1 MMSLGLIKLFF
12 LGSLKHPFR
21 LVLMVLGITLGVSCV
36 VAIDMAKTSVNRSF
50 ELSTVALTSRATHQI
65 KGSRFEIDQSIFT
78 RIRTGLGIVRSA
90 PVIETHVRVKELGA
104 SVLTLMGIDP
114 FSETH
119 FRRLVFQARKG
130 SGSQNLAGLLTEGT
144 GVLVSKRQGE
154 QYGLKPGDI
163 LTLLFGDRRK
173 ETRIAGFVDTL
184 DTASNKMLDGV
195 ILADI
200 SLAQEI
206 LGMGDNISRIDLML
220 TDASQADQIRQILP
234 RGALLVETSRQNS
247 VVRSLSTSFETSLT
261 AFSMLALFMGI
272 FLIYNTVSFSVARQR
287 KRYGILRALGATQSQ
302 LFWAV
307 MVEVMIH
314 ALAGSVLGVLLGVLL
329 GHGVVSAVCST
340 VSDMY
345 FVLTVSQV
353 EIVTSTLVKGLL
365 AGMLSSALAAFFP
378 AVTAAQIQPITLMQR
393 SASESTL
400 KKRLPVIT
408 LGGLLIIWIALG
420 FLFGFPGSPEFDF
433 IGVFLAFLGYGFLAP
448 VFILGFIRGVLFV
461 GSPFFRGMVRMAM
474 KNIVRS
480 LSRTSVLIA
489 TLAVVTS
496 VYIGVDIMTQS
507 FRASIEDWV
516 DGHIG
521 GDVHVSS
528 ADEIQRSLDP
538 MLVEAIGNLPGVA
551 DVSVYNIHR
560 IFSQTSGEVH
570 IFSYV
575 RDLSKKR
582 WTWTAA
588 EQARL
593 PQLLDQGWIY
603 VSEIFAR
610 QNNIVPTTSAR
621 VVLETEQ
628 GPVSFK
634 IAGIFRDFFMGGGR
648 IVVSREVMTDFW
660 GHDDVTALQV
670 FLNSGVLVKS
680 LLDRINGFIPETSM
694 VRVVSGV
701 SIKRS
706 ILSVFDRT
714 FLITSALQI
723 LTAMVALT
731 GILNSFMALLLER
744 TREMGILRACGAERQ
759 QVFWLLLWESFGCGV
774 ISGLMALPLGAW
786 LAWVLV
792 HVVNFRSFGWTYEMV
807 VTPWIFVQA
816 LGLASVAAVAA
827 GVFPGI
833 SAGRTDIGQAIHME

>member
-1 MMSLGLIKLFF
+1 MMSLRLIKLFF
-12 LGSLKHPFR
+12 FGSLKHPFR
-21 LVLMVLGITLGVSCV
+21 LVLMVLGIALGVSCV
-36 VAIDMAKTSVNRSF
+36 VAIDVAKTSVNRSF
-50 ELSTVALTSRATHQI
+50 ELSTAALTSRATHQI

-78 RIRTGLGIVRSA
+78 RIRTGLGIARSA

-104 SVLTLMGIDP
+104 GVLTLMGVDP

-119 FRRLVFQARKG
+119 FRRLVVQARKG
-130 SGSQNLAGLLTEGT
+130 VVNPNLAGLLTQAN
-144 GVLVSKRQGE
+144 GVLVSKGHGE
-154 QYGLKPGDI
+154 QYGLKPGDT

-206 LGMGDNISRIDLML
+206 LGMGEKISRIDLML

-234 RGALLVETSRQNS
+234 RGTLLVETSRQNS
-247 VVRSLSTSFETSLT
+247 VVRSLSASFETSLT

-287 KRYGILRALGATQSQ
+287 KRNGILRALGATRSQ
-302 LFWAV
+302 IFWAV
-307 MVEVMIH
+307 MIEVMIY

-378 AVTAAQIQPITLMQR
+378 AVTAAHIQPITLMQR

-400 KKRLPVIT
+400 NQRLPALT
-408 LGGLLIIWIALG
+408 LGGLLVIGIALG
-420 FLFGFPGSPEFDF
+420 VIFGFPGSPESDF

-461 GSPFFRGMVRMAM
+461 TSPFVRGIVRMAM

-507 FRASIEDWV
+507 FRISIEDWV

-528 ADEIQRSLDP
+528 ADETQRFLDP
-538 MLVEAIGNLPGVA
+538 VLVETIRNFPGVA
-551 DVSVYNIHR
+551 DISAYNIHR

-588 EQARL
+588 EEARL

-621 VVLETEQ
+621 VVLETQQ

-670 FLNSGVLVKS
+670 FLDPGVPVAPVI
-680 LLDRINGFIPETSM
+680 DGINAFIPETSM

-701 SIKRS
+701 SIKHS
-706 ILSVFDRT
+706 ILAVFDRT

-723 LTAMVALT
+723 LTALVALT

-759 QVFWLLLWESFGCGV
+759 QVFRLLLWECLVCGV
-774 ISGLMALPLGAW
+774 VSGLMALPLGAW
-786 LAWVLV
+786 LAWILV

-807 VTPWIFVQA
+807 VTPWIFIQA
-816 LGLASVAAVAA
+816 LLLASVAAVAA

-833 SAGRTDIGQAIHME
+833 SAGRTNIGQAIHME

>member
-1 MMSLGLIKLFF
+1 
-12 LGSLKHPFR
+12 
-21 LVLMVLGITLGVSCV
+21 MVLGIALGVSCV
-36 VAIDMAKTSVNRSF
+36 VAIDMAKTSVSKSF
-50 ELSTVALTSRATHQI
+50 ELSTAALTSRATHQI
-65 KGSRFEIDQSIFT
+65 KGSRFEISQSIFT
-78 RIRTGLGIVRSA
+78 RIRTRLGIARSA
-90 PVIETHVRVKELGA
+90 PVIATHVKVKEFKG
-104 SVLTLMGIDP
+104 SVLTLMGMDP

-119 FRRLVFQARKG
+119 FRRLVVQGQKG
-130 SGSQNLAGLLTEGT
+130 SVTQNLAGLLTQGN
-144 GVLVSKRQGE
+144 GVLVSKRHGV
-154 QYGLKPGDI
+154 QYGLKPGDT
-163 LTLLFGDRRK
+163 LTLLLGKNRRK
-173 ETRIAGFVDTL
+173 TRIAGFVDTQ
-184 DTASNKMLDGV
+184 DSASNKMLDGV
-195 ILADI
+195 VLADI

-206 LGMGDNISRIDLML
+206 LGMGENISRIDLIL
-220 TDASQADQIRQILP
+220 TASQVEKIRRILP
-234 RGALLVETSRQNS
+234 VGAVLVETSQQNS

-287 KRYGILRALGATQSQ
+287 KRNGILRALGATRSQ

-307 MVEVMIH
+307 MIEVMIY

-353 EIVTSTLVKGLL
+353 EIVGSTLVKGVL
-365 AGMLSSALAAFFP
+365 AGMLSSTLAAFFP
-378 AVTAAQIQPITLMQR
+378 AVTAAHIQPITLMQR

-400 KKRLPVIT
+400 KKRLPAFT
-408 LGGLLIIWIALG
+408 LGGILIIGIALG
-420 FLFGFPGSPEFDF
+420 VLFGFPGSQESDF
-433 IGVFLAFLGYGFLAP
+433 IGVFLAFIGYAFLAP
-448 VFILGFIRGVLFV
+448 VFILCFIKGVLFA
-461 GSPFFRGMVRMAM
+461 GSPFVRGIVRIAM

-489 TLAVVTS
+489 SLAVVTS
-496 VYIGVDIMTQS
+496 VYIGVAIMTQS

-521 GDVHVSS
+521 GDIHVSS

-538 MLVEAIGNLPGVA
+538 ALVEAICNLPAVA
-551 DVSVYNIHR
+551 DVSAYNIHR
-560 IFSQTSGEVH
+560 IFSRTSGEVH
-570 IFSYV
+570 VFSYV
-575 RDLSKKR
+575 RDLSEKQ

-588 EQARL
+588 AQATL
-593 PQLLDQGWIY
+593 PKLFDQGWIY

-610 QNNIVPTTSAR
+610 QNNIVPNGFAR

-648 IVVSREVMTDFW
+648 IVVSREVMAAFW

-670 FLNSGVLVKS
+670 FLDPGVPVAPVI
-680 LLDRINGFIPETSM
+680 DRINGFIPKTAM

-701 SIKRS
+701 SIKHS
-706 ILSVFDRT
+706 ILAVFDRT
-714 FLITSALQI
+714 FLITSGLQI
-723 LTAMVALT
+723 LTAIVALT

-759 QVFWLLLWESFGCGV
+759 QVFRLLLWECASCGV
-774 ISGLMALPLGAW
+774 AAGMMALPLGAW
-786 LAWVLV
+786 LAWILV

-807 VTPWIFVQA
+807 VTPLVFVQA
-816 LGLASVAAVAA
+816 LFSAGVAALAA

-833 SAGRTDIGQAIHME
+833 SAGRIDIGQALHME